1 MCTRAAPY
9 AQGKVANHRLFAEK
23 APFHDGHAW
32 FMYWDFP
39 LNGPDYP
46 DRSHGPEQWPLG
58 GSDAEQAVTLRAC
71 DGRWPRM
78 GNYSLTYG
86 NSFWITLYTWP
97 PSDWNSP
104 ELREWLQ
111 ATLASPEARKATWK
125 FVVCYL
131 PPFHSG
137 TGYPRTQKMRVC
149 ADLFE
154 AGGVD
159 IVFSSYIHVY
169 QRSKPL
175 RFKPSTIVQGPH
187 RDYGHELCGTIVT
200 DDHFD
205 GETKTIADGVIYIV
219 SGCGGQGLHDGVP
232 SQTNQPDTWQ
242 HFTLAFNG
250 TTHGYSDVAI
260 DGQKL
265 RFCQRDLNGGEL
277 DRMVLAKA

>member
-86 NSFWITLYTWP
+86 NSFWITLNTWP

-175 RFKPSTIVQGPH
+175 RFKPAVTPNYEAFIGAGKDGLVICDPLHFLPTQLRVNRATPSAQLRIG
-187 RDYGHELCGTIVT
+187 RREELRG
-200 DDHFD
+200 
-205 GETKTIADGVIYIV
+205 GWGLAD
-219 SGCGGQGLHDGVP
+219 
-232 SQTNQPDTWQ
+232 
-242 HFTLAFNG
+242 
-250 TTHGYSDVAI
+250 
-260 DGQKL
+260 
-265 RFCQRDLNGGEL
+265 
-277 DRMVLAKA
+277 